1 MGYRPGMAAETI
13 IPGMV
18 ENNSISFGEWLT
30 RRRKSLNLTRQ
41 ALAGRVPCSVS
52 TLRRLETDDLRPS
65 TGLAEKLAGVLKIPA
80 GQRAAFVAFA
90 RGNAGDLLVDVPL
103 PVAVRPHSHLPV
115 PLTSLIGRRRE
126 LIAISGA
133 LRRPAVRLLTLSGP
147 PGTGKTRL
155 GLAVAQK
162 LTAAFRDGV
171 YFVALA
177 PLADAEALGPA
188 IAGALGMS
196 ETHTD
201 TIQALR
207 EFLRDR
213 RLLLVLD
220 NFEHLMSA
228 APLVADLLNA
238 APRLKV
244 LVTSRETLQ
253 LDAEDEFPVPALEL
267 LDVQRL
273 PTTPSPAFYAR
284 YSSVQL
290 FTERACAAK
299 PDFRLTGEN
308 AADVARICA
317 WLDGLPLAIELAAA
331 QIKWQAPDELYA
343 QLHDRLG
350 ALTGGPRDRS
360 PRQQSLRGA
369 MDWSYDLLDETGRRL
384 FTLLGVFSDGC
395 TEEALLDA
403 GSFVFGAEAEHI
415 DRPEELGAAIQDLV
429 AKSLV
434 RYEQTTGQPGRIVM
448 LETLH
453 DYARYKLAAS
463 GWLERAR
470 QWHFT
475 YYLNFAKTA
484 HPHLLQGG
492 NQAYWLTQFEREHNN
507 LRAALAWAVADPNRA
522 VMAMEL
528 GQAVHLFWTMRGYF
542 TEKRRWLDRILGLDS
557 APSPLRADLLRFA
570 SDAASAQGDFER
582 ARELEEQGLAIS
594 KTLGDEAG
602 VYFSMEGLAMLAGM
616 RGDYAQAAELLER
629 VLRYRRETG
638 DMLRL
643 TSALNNLA
651 IARRR
656 LGELERAKQLYAEAI
671 DVTRSVGNLKSL
683 GHALFGLAEVQMDL
697 TEFAGAL
704 ALLRESVAIRDQL
717 GDLKGL
723 AYSLDALGIS
733 LYSLGNN
740 LLAAQLESASRR
752 MLLEL
757 GAVFAPASRIEN
769 EKFIALLRFEM
780 GDEAFG
786 AAWASGQALSV
797 RQAVRL
803 AMQGA

>member
-253 LDAEDEFPVPALEL
+253 LDAEDEFPVPLIVKDFE
-267 LDVQRL
+267 V
-273 PTTPSPAFYAR
+273 F
-284 YSSVQL
+284 
-290 FTERACAAK
+290 ERMHGIE
-299 PDFRLTGEN
+299 DRTL
-308 AADVARICA
+308 IQ
-317 WLDGLPLAIELAAA
+317 IEL
-331 QIKWQAPDELYA
+331 
-343 QLHDRLG
+343 
-350 ALTGGPRDRS
+350 
-360 PRQQSLRGA
+360 
-369 MDWSYDLLDETGRRL
+369 
-384 FTLLGVFSDGC
+384 
-395 TEEALLDA
+395 
-403 GSFVFGAEAEHI
+403 
-415 DRPEELGAAIQDLV
+415 
-429 AKSLV
+429 
-434 RYEQTTGQPGRIVM
+434 PG
-448 LETLH
+448 
-453 DYARYKLAAS
+453 Y
-463 GWLERAR
+463 
-470 QWHFT
+470 
-475 YYLNFAKTA
+475 
-484 HPHLLQGG
+484 
-492 NQAYWLTQFEREHNN
+492 
-507 LRAALAWAVADPNRA
+507 VADA
-522 VMAMEL
+522 H
-528 GQAVHLFWTMRGYF
+528 GCF
-542 TEKRRWLDRILGLDS
+542 
-557 APSPLRADLLRFA
+557 
-570 SDAASAQGDFER
+570 
-582 ARELEEQGLAIS
+582 
-594 KTLGDEAG
+594 
-602 VYFSMEGLAMLAGM
+602 
-616 RGDYAQAAELLER
+616 
-629 VLRYRRETG
+629 
-638 DMLRL
+638 
-643 TSALNNLA
+643 
-651 IARRR
+651 
-656 LGELERAKQLYAEAI
+656 
-671 DVTRSVGNLKSL
+671 
-683 GHALFGLAEVQMDL
+683 
-697 TEFAGAL
+697 
-704 ALLRESVAIRDQL
+704 
-717 GDLKGL
+717 
-723 AYSLDALGIS
+723 
-733 LYSLGNN
+733 
-740 LLAAQLESASRR
+740 
-752 MLLEL
+752 
-757 GAVFAPASRIEN
+757 
-769 EKFIALLRFEM
+769 
-780 GDEAFG
+780 
-786 AAWASGQALSV
+786 
-797 RQAVRL
+797 
-803 AMQGA
+803 